1 MLSRDHLLHWH
12 LEPARDLLELT
23 HALGVLGRVLGVV
36 REVAREQDQVWRLWQ
51 PVHDLDGALE
61 GTVARWVGWP
71 AEADMGVAQLDEGER
86 DHALAVLAR
95 EQPLDVVRLPDA
107 KAGATRYSAPKPGD
121 APAISRNFLRSNGL
135 FIVWLR
141 RRRVRRQR
149 WEGKLWHVQRIVTHR
164 HLRFVRCLRMAL
176 RVHLV

>member
-61 GTVARWVGWP
+61 GTVARRVGWP

-86 DHALAVLAR
+86 DHALAVVAR
-95 EQPLDVVRLPDA
+95 EQPI
-107 KAGATRYSAPKPGD
+107 APKPSD
-121 APAISRNFLRSNGL
+121 APAILRNFLRSNGL

-149 WEGKLWHVQRIVTHR
+149 GKGSCGTSNG
-164 HLRFVRCLRMAL
+164 
-176 RVHLV
+176 